1 MIPLPCIFIC
11 LGVCY
16 IQIFDLTLVF
26 GIAIRGMYI
35 WPIILYVNLG
45 NNYAN
50 IMTPLIAVVK
60 NMLAK
65 IQGKIENLSEAP
77 VTSIAN
83 ALINQLEA
91 DNYNLRNMNKELD
104 IEIAAL
110 KSKRGKYKKMI
121 DDRMKKLLNP
131 DAKTTQQIL
140 DPVTEAKNNN
150 N

>member
-1 MIPLPCIFIC
+1 
-11 LGVCY
+11 
-16 IQIFDLTLVF
+16 
-26 GIAIRGMYI
+26 
-35 WPIILYVNLG
+35 
-45 NNYAN
+45 
-50 IMTPLIAVVK
+50 MTPLIAIVK